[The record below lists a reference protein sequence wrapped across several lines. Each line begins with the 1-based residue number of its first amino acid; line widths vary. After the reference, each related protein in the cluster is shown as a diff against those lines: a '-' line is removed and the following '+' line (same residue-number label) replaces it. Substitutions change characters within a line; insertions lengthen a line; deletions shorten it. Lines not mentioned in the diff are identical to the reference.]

1 MKYVTDEQALLADAR
16 ASRRGEKDYL
26 TNDGAREYVKGHI
39 ELRNTIVGALV
50 WMHKARYEFE
60 LSNILGEDGCED
72 DETHFDRSF
81 DHAMRAAKVRD
92 QAVAILD
99 NATDIDRATYEW
111 LRFVYLYDLATV

>member
-16 ASRRGEKDYL
+16 ASRRGEKDYI
-26 TNDGAREYVKGHI
+26 THDAAREYVKGHI

-60 LSNILGEDGCED
+60 LGLMLGEDD
-72 DETHFDRSF
+72 KTHFDRSF

-92 QAVAILD
+92 EAVAILD

-111 LRFVYLYDLATV
+111 LRFTYLYDLATV